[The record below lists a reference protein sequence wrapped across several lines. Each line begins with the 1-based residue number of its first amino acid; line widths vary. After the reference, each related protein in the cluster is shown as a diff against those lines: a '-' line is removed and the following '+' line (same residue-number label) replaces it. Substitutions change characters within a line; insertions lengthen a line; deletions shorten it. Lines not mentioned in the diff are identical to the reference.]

1 MCTRWRPLIGAPFA
15 LGLVGLLARRRA
27 PAERFL
33 LAWLALELVPALLAE
48 GAPHAVRSVGVIAP
62 ALLLAGLGLQRVLAI
77 GRTPGRRDRRRAG
90 GV

>member
-1 MCTRWRPLIGAPFA
+1 
-15 LGLVGLLARRRA
+15 
-27 PAERFL
+27 
-33 LAWLALELVPALLAE
+33 LVPALLAE